1 MKYLLSIAMS
11 LLLISVSNIV
21 TCQVVNYV
29 GMHTDATIDN
39 ISINQTF
46 ATGSTPGQSSA
57 QSGAAGYN
65 IPLAMP
71 MGTGGVVP
79 ELEISY
85 SSMGNSSMFGYG
97 WGMAGLSS
105 INRVG
110 QSRYYDNNVTAVQ
123 FSASDRFAKDG
134 NRMILMTGSSGSS
147 GSIYSFEAEDYS
159 RITAYGGT
167 AGDPSYFIMEA
178 KNGVKYEYGKE
189 YNSRHENADGKA
201 ICWHISKMIY
211 PDGNYISYRYKNSHI
226 LPGGST
232 VLEHTIDEVHF
243 TGNDI
248 AGINPYAKVK
258 FNYLSRTDKNKL
270 YQSGMMV
277 DKNLLVTSI
286 EISTET
292 QTVKTYDFAYGYRK
306 GISFLHAIRERG
318 ADGSFLNATNFKYGD
333 DPSGNETHMSFVPIN
348 TNDSYFP
355 ANTNGDGQNDMV
367 YARKNSINPQY
378 ADYFHGYSNTNYI
391 VNLPAESRVVSVA
404 DVNGDNLDDVV
415 ALVIGEI
422 EILGFPFPSYELKVH
437 YNSDPNGLLDYNE
450 SFILYPN
457 DVDPVDGL
465 FYENEHIQPVYSGDY
480 NGDGL
485 TDFLLISNTRVFIS
499 YGQRTMHNFL
509 GPWQS
514 VTLGTSSFTNLSNW
528 GANVEKLSIMD
539 FNGDGKSDIF
549 VINGPQIGVFDF
561 ETNTQM
567 QELFFNDGAALP
579 IADRL
584 FDQEHLTFFG
594 DFNGDGKTD
603 VLKKVGD
610 ENSDP
615 WYIHTSTGI
624 EFNTLPFDFVRN
636 PSIEQ
641 PGFDSYFGDVISVGD
656 YNGDGKSDILQLG
669 KITNVGTYS
678 DVYYSNGY
686 NFDAPQYEAHAG
698 IIFALTYSGPTYGG
712 IDGRARTMYRVYQ
725 PAYDP
730 LEVGVGLKAKEN
742 HLVKIKNGELH
753 TTIFDYK
760 LMTEKL
766 GVNDDF
772 YERGTMTNAVGL
784 VSNFQAPIW
793 LVKDYK
799 IQDGR
804 TLGNNFADDGMKVQ
818 SMKYANAKL
827 HRRGKGMIGYG
838 RTEME
843 DKWSYLRSKTYNSTN
858 ETYGILLPDSVV
870 TEFVTGADFT
880 KSTTTHSITAIGS
893 SRYLMKASS
902 MVMDNYH
909 ENRKTE
915 QNFILYDSYANPEI
929 IQTIQSTGTP
939 STMVETKTVAT
950 VYGAYGATF
959 PDKPTQISTAL
970 IRTGSADYSSTASLT
985 YNTKGQVTSKREFAG
1000 QPKEVHTQYEYYN
1013 HGGVFKVTKN
1023 ANGLENQIMH
1033 HYYEPKGRYVN
1044 EKRNIFGNIVYT
1056 ASYDVRWGKP
1066 LSVTDEA
1073 QLTTSFTYDSWGR
1086 PMTSTSPQGIV
1097 SSVTYNW
1104 ESTHGVKSET
1114 STSPSRPTTKSWY
1127 DQMGRTRRTETQG
1140 FNGETIIQTTNY
1152 DLVGNPN
1159 QSTAPY
1165 KSGESVLTTTHQYG
1179 AAYTAQR
1186 IFSTT
1191 TNVAAFGTTSYNYT
1205 YNQGKETVTI
1215 TSPDGK
1221 TKSSTTDA
1229 AGKVLQTVDNNGTV
1243 LDFTYYS
1250 HGGLKDVK
1258 QGSTTL
1264 VTIEYDAY
1272 NRKKKQI
1279 DISAGTTE
1287 YEHDAFG
1294 RLVKE
1299 INAKGQVTAMTY
1311 DRFDR
1316 MLTTVRPEGTTSYEY
1331 WSPAEV
1337 GKAFKLKK
1345 ITGFSGEITE
1355 IDYDATGRVVSEKI
1369 TIDGVSH
1376 TTTTAYDALDRVS
1389 SMTYASG
1396 LTVSYEYDAY
1406 SYLKRIYSGSTSY
1419 ATVNTVNGRGQIT
1432 SYTSGNGKQSGHI
1445 YFHGIPTRYQTMD
1458 NSFDYKMDW
1467 NYLNGNLQKREDQY
1481 GNKDTMTY
1489 DLLDRLY
1496 TWTSSNLIPTV
1507 RRDTLHYADNGN
1519 IERKTDVGDY
1529 TYDATKIY
1537 AIREVTN
1544 PNGIIRD
1551 PQQDIVYNS
1560 FLQPISIEEAEY
1572 RLEYTYG
1579 HHGNRVKSVLKKD
1592 GMVIETKYYLGSYEK
1607 LVNGTGTHYVQYIDL
1622 GGRLVAIIHSQGGS
1636 HTPHYT
1642 YTDHL
1647 GSIVQVTDAAGSVEV
1662 TQNFDPWGR
1671 RRDAGTWQYIDEN
1684 LPLNHPVWPYR
1695 GYTGHEHMPQF
1706 HLINMNGRLYDPELG
1721 RMLSPDNVVQDGGY
1735 SQNYNRYSYAYN
1747 NPLRYTDPDG
1757 NEIVSA
1763 MIIGAFIAVGSN
1775 AVSNTLSHK
1784 PFWQGAGQA
1793 ALIGAA
1799 SGAISFGVGT
1809 FAEKIGNVYLR
1820 AAFQAGAHGT
1830 WGGVSTYIQGGNFIH
1845 GFTSGALSS
1854 SLSSLG
1860 KEVLKLGPTGMIA
1873 VGGISG
1879 GLGAELTGGNFWQ
1892 GFSQGLIVSAL
1903 NHAIDH
1909 ATQGSSQGDD
1919 PLWDFKDQLAKWKAD
1934 VKAGKLL
1941 SPESINGYITPLE
1954 NYVLTTSGR
1963 TTVTGSDI
1971 VNYEG
1976 LIGTA
1981 VMTAVPIGRALS
1993 WVFRARG
2000 SYVVYQG
2007 LDAAKN
2013 VRYVGITSRDAAI
2026 RFAEHMNSGTA
2037 KSSLYYST
2045 IKGATGLTKIQARIL
2060 EQSLINQYGL
2070 MKNGGQLYNK
2080 INSIAPKYWPRYG
2093 L

>member
-1 MKYLLSIAMS
+1 
-11 LLLISVSNIV
+11 
-21 TCQVVNYV
+21 
-29 GMHTDATIDN
+29 
-39 ISINQTF
+39 
-46 ATGSTPGQSSA
+46 
-57 QSGAAGYN
+57 
-65 IPLAMP
+65 
-71 MGTGGVVP
+71 
-79 ELEISY
+79 
-85 SSMGNSSMFGYG
+85 
-97 WGMAGLSS
+97 
-105 INRVG
+105 
-110 QSRYYDNNVTAVQ
+110 
-123 FSASDRFAKDG
+123 
-134 NRMILMTGSSGSS
+134 
-147 GSIYSFEAEDYS
+147 
-159 RITAYGGT
+159 
-167 AGDPSYFIMEA
+167 
-178 KNGVKYEYGKE
+178 
-189 YNSRHENADGKA
+189 
-201 ICWHISKMIY
+201 
-211 PDGNYISYRYKNSHI
+211 
-226 LPGGST
+226 
-232 VLEHTIDEVHF
+232 
-243 TGNDI
+243 
-248 AGINPYAKVK
+248 
-258 FNYLSRTDKNKL
+258 
-270 YQSGMMV
+270 
-277 DKNLLVTSI
+277 
-286 EISTET
+286 
-292 QTVKTYDFAYGYRK
+292 
-306 GISFLHAIRERG
+306 
-318 ADGSFLNATNFKYGD
+318 
-333 DPSGNETHMSFVPIN
+333 
-348 TNDSYFP
+348 
-355 ANTNGDGQNDMV
+355 
-367 YARKNSINPQY
+367 
-378 ADYFHGYSNTNYI
+378 
-391 VNLPAESRVVSVA
+391 
-404 DVNGDNLDDVV
+404 
-415 ALVIGEI
+415 
-422 EILGFPFPSYELKVH
+422 
-437 YNSDPNGLLDYNE
+437 
-450 SFILYPN
+450 
-457 DVDPVDGL
+457 
-465 FYENEHIQPVYSGDY
+465 
-480 NGDGL
+480 
-485 TDFLLISNTRVFIS
+485 
-499 YGQRTMHNFL
+499 
-509 GPWQS
+509 
-514 VTLGTSSFTNLSNW
+514 
-528 GANVEKLSIMD
+528 
-539 FNGDGKSDIF
+539 
-549 VINGPQIGVFDF
+549 
-561 ETNTQM
+561 
-567 QELFFNDGAALP
+567 
-579 IADRL
+579 
-584 FDQEHLTFFG
+584 
-594 DFNGDGKTD
+594 
-603 VLKKVGD
+603 
-610 ENSDP
+610 
-615 WYIHTSTGI
+615 
-624 EFNTLPFDFVRN
+624 
-636 PSIEQ
+636 
-641 PGFDSYFGDVISVGD
+641 
-656 YNGDGKSDILQLG
+656 
-669 KITNVGTYS
+669 
-678 DVYYSNGY
+678 
-686 NFDAPQYEAHAG
+686 
-698 IIFALTYSGPTYGG
+698 
-712 IDGRARTMYRVYQ
+712 
-725 PAYDP
+725 
-730 LEVGVGLKAKEN
+730 
-742 HLVKIKNGELH
+742 
-753 TTIFDYK
+753 
-760 LMTEKL
+760 MTEKL
-766 GVNDDF
+766 DVNDDF
-772 YERGTMTNAVGL
+772 YERGSMTNAVGL
-784 VSNFQAPIW
+784 ISNFQAPIW

-804 TLGNNFADDGMKVQ
+804 SVGSNYADDAMKVQ

-827 HRRGKGMIGYG
+827 HRRGKGMLGFG

-843 DKWSYLRSKTYNSTN
+843 DKWSYLRSKTYNGIN
-858 ETYGILLPDSVV
+858 EQYAVILPDSVL
-870 TEFVTGADFT
+870 TEFVTGDDFT

-893 SRYLMKASS
+893 SRYLMMASS
-902 MVMDNYH
+902 MVMHNYH

-929 IQTIQSTGTP
+929 VQTILSTGTP
-939 STMVETKTVAT
+939 ATMVETKTVAT

-959 PDKPTQISTAL
+959 PDKPTQISTTL
-970 IRTGSADYSSTASLT
+970 IRPGDANYNSTASLT
-985 YNTKGQVTSKREFAG
+985 YNTKGQVTSKREFLG

-1013 HGGVFKVTKN
+1013 HGGLFKVTKN
-1023 ANGLENQIMH
+1023 ASGLENQIMH

-1066 LSVTDEA
+1066 LFATDEA
-1073 QLTTSFTYDSWGR
+1073 QLTASYTYDSWGR

-1097 SSVTYNW
+1097 SSVSYAW
-1104 ESTHGVKSET
+1104 ESTHGTKSET
-1114 STSPSRPTTKSWY
+1114 STSPSRPTTKVWY
-1127 DQMGRTRRTETQG
+1127 DQMSRTRRSETQG

-1264 VTIEYDAY
+1264 VTVEYDAY

-1287 YEHDAFG
+1287 YEQDAFG

-1299 INAKGQVTAMTY
+1299 INAKGQVTTMTY

-1432 SYTSGNGKQSGHI
+1432 SYTSGNGKQSSHI
-1445 YFHGIPTRYQTMD
+1445 YFHSIPTRYQTMD
-1458 NSFDYKMDW
+1458 NSFDYNMDW

-1507 RRDTLHYADNGN
+1507 RRDTIHYADNGN
-1519 IERKTDVGDY
+1519 IERKSDVGDY

-1607 LVNGTGTHYVQYIDL
+1607 LVNGTGTHYVQYVDL
-1622 GGRLVAIIHSQGGS
+1622 GGQLVAIIHSQGGS

-1647 GSIVQVTDAAGSVEV
+1647 GSIVQVTDAAGSMEV

-1684 LPLNHPVWPYR
+1684 LPLNHPVWLYR
-1695 GYTGHEHMPQF
+1695 GYTGHEHLPQF

-1747 NPLRYTDPDG
+1747 NPLKYTDPDG

-1775 AVSNTLSHK
+1775 AVSNTISHK
-1784 PFWQGAGQA
+1784 PFWQGAGQSA
-1793 ALIGAA
+1793 IIGAF

-1860 KEVLKLGPTGMIA
+1860 KKVLKLGPTGMIA

-1903 NHAIDH
+1903 NHAINH
-1909 ATQGSSQGDD
+1909 ATNGSS
-1919 PLWDFKDQLAKWKAD
+1919 
-1934 VKAGKLL
+1934 
-1941 SPESINGYITPLE
+1941 
-1954 NYVLTTSGR
+1954 
-1963 TTVTGSDI
+1963 
-1971 VNYEG
+1971 
-1976 LIGTA
+1976 
-1981 VMTAVPIGRALS
+1981 
-1993 WVFRARG
+1993 
-2000 SYVVYQG
+2000 
-2007 LDAAKN
+2007 
-2013 VRYVGITSRDAAI
+2013 
-2026 RFAEHMNSGTA
+2026 
-2037 KSSLYYST
+2037 
-2045 IKGATGLTKIQARIL
+2045 
-2060 EQSLINQYGL
+2060 
-2070 MKNGGQLYNK
+2070 
-2080 INSIAPKYWPRYG
+2080 
-2093 L
+2093 